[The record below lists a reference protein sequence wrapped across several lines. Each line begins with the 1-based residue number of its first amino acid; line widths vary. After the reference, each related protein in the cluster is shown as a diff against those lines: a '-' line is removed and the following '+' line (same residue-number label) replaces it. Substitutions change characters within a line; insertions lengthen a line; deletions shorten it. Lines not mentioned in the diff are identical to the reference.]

1 MNGSL
6 TKAQSIFVGSQ
17 IKLSG
22 LSAMSFL
29 VRVVCAG
36 VMALCLG
43 GLCERIK
50 HLLSH

>member
-1 MNGSL
+1 M
-6 TKAQSIFVGSQ
+6 FVGSQ

-22 LSAMSFL
+22 LSVKSFL
-29 VRVVCAG
+29 VRVFVG
-36 VMALCLG
+36 VMTLCLG